1 MKVMDQST
9 MKNTTESIGYRLESE
24 VFKMEVVVKGYDE
37 GSLNVVTI
45 LHTDRPSPYILNIM
59 YLLLGYLSVVG
70 R

>member
-9 MKNTTESIGYRLESE
+9 MKNTTESIGLRVMSNFMSNVSPRESQ

-45 LHTDRPSPYILNIM
+45 LHTDRPSPYM
-59 YLLLGYLSVVG
+59 VSSHY
-70 R
+70 